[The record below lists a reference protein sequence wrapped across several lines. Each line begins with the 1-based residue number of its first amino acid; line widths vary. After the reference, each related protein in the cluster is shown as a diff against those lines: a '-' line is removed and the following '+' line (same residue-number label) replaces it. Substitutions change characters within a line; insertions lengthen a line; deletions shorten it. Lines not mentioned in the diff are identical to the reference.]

1 MEDTITHD
9 VAKIV
14 QFIRTDCIDK
24 HSTRLSLMLAV
35 GHTIRNRLWPNQTY
49 STDDNLFGVG

>member
-1 MEDTITHD
+1 MEDTITQD

-14 QFIRTDCIDK
+14 QFIRTACIAT

-35 GHTIRNRLWPNQTY
+35 GHTIRNRLRPNQTY
-49 STDDNLFGVG
+49 STDDNVEF